1 MTQEGGFKINHAT
14 LEFGALVHPK
24 HGLNYQR
31 QNLMTLYL
39 LHQPYVMYLELVSY
53 SAHFRPELS
62 HCGRRRLR
70 NAMDVN
76 TGTKEG
82 ARRVLSCTRDCF
94 PFYQHFEG
102 PPTASLT
109 VVH

>member
-53 SAHFRPELS
+53 DILHIFDPSCHTA
-62 HCGRRRLR
+62 
-70 NAMDVN
+70 
-76 TGTKEG
+76 EG
-82 ARRVLSCTRDCF
+82 AD
-94 PFYQHFEG
+94 
-102 PPTASLT
+102 
-109 VVH
+109 